1 EYALEEKDPYIVL
14 QQSDRF
20 ETSLEML
27 RASGRTRELE
37 AATTDELGLFVDFDD
52 AVDSLKSVL
61 DFIAAGEG
69 VPGTLR
75 GGAAMRV
82 LREVFESVDHD
93 HDGKINKGE
102 LMSSLQRDGRVLD
115 MLKLPTAASMHCDG
129 SNPELFE
136 EVFRR
141 IDLDRSR
148 KLSWPEF
155 ASFFGRSFFGSNGE
169 KPPVQRSKVELVR
182 DVSRLSS
189 EAQTK
194 QDELAESTRS
204 VAIRRILR

>member
-1 EYALEEKDPYIVL
+1 MTGTVEYALEEKDPYIVL

-93 HDGKINKGE
+93 HDGK
-102 LMSSLQRDGRVLD
+102 
-115 MLKLPTAASMHCDG
+115 
-129 SNPELFE
+129 
-136 EVFRR
+136 
-141 IDLDRSR
+141 
-148 KLSWPEF
+148 
-155 ASFFGRSFFGSNGE
+155 
-169 KPPVQRSKVELVR
+169 
-182 DVSRLSS
+182 
-189 EAQTK
+189 
-194 QDELAESTRS
+194 
-204 VAIRRILR
+204 